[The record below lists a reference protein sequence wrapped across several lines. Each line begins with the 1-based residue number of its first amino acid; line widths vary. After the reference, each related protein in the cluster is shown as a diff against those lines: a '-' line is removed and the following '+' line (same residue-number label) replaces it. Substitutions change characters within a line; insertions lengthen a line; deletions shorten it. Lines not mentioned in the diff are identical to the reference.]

1 MDTNREPIELSTKW
15 KQYCQIELER
25 EWEQYYQNEQDKSEK
40 YSAWFYPEL
49 DPDVE
54 KSLKTFNLS
63 TGSVL
68 DIGAGLGTQAIA
80 LAQRGFQVTA
90 TEVSST
96 AVEKGKRKALDLGLN
111 NLAWEQDN
119 ILQSH
124 LAQQFDLVLD
134 RGCFHLKK
142 VYPKEDYVSSVHN
155 LIKSQGYLFLKC
167 LSYKEKKESRPERF
181 TPEKIREIFRSNFT
195 IISIEDSVMHST
207 LERAVQSLWCVMQKS

>member
-15 KQYCQIELER
+15 KQYCQSELER

-40 YSAWFYPEL
+40 SSAWFYPEL

-54 KSLKTFNLS
+54 KSLNNFNLS

-111 NLAWEQDN
+111 NLAWN
-119 ILQSH
+119 RIIFFRANS
-124 LAQQFDLVLD
+124 
-134 RGCFHLKK
+134 LKSLTW
-142 VYPKEDYVSSVHN
+142 YWIEGVS
-155 LIKSQGYLFLKC
+155 
-167 LSYKEKKESRPERF
+167 
-181 TPEKIREIFRSNFT
+181 T
-195 IISIEDSVMHST
+195 
-207 LERAVQSLWCVMQKS
+207 